1 MIQCR
6 VDSTTP
12 KKTDPKDWTDQERME
27 WQANR
32 LSSAILMP
40 FTAVGIVAKRYP
52 NVRDSVKE
60 YFSLIQDVVHTFD
73 VSAEAATYRLKEL
86 GYIRQD
92 QELDR
97 RQLDA
102 FMAFDLIPAI

>member
-1 MIQCR
+1 
-6 VDSTTP
+6 
-12 KKTDPKDWTDQERME
+12 
-27 WQANR
+27 
-32 LSSAILMP
+32 
-40 FTAVGIVAKRYP
+40 
-52 NVRDSVKE
+52 
-60 YFSLIQDVVHTFD
+60 VVHTFD

-86 GYIRQD
+86 GYICQD

>member
-1 MIQCR
+1 MKRLLACMLLLLCLFMLVAAHAEETSAYQPLQYGDRGDAVVVIQ
-6 VDSTTP
+6 
-12 KKTDPKDWTDQERME
+12 E
-27 WQANR
+27 
-32 LSSAILMP
+32 
-40 FTAVGIVAKRYP
+40 
-52 NVRDSVKE
+52 
-60 YFSLIQDVVHTFD
+60 
-73 VSAEAATYRLKEL
+73 RLKEL